1 MRGLGGTGKECSELG
16 HWLQEDKVC
25 PFILPVH
32 LLRLQMLLLCKPVRF
47 QHASQR
53 EMNHAQQSDSDS
65 LSLSLSISL
74 SLSPS
79 LSLSLFSSLSLP
91 LSPPLSPSLSL
102 SFSFSLPP
110 SLLPSQDAF
119 QHTCT
124 PKCRPTRS
132 STHLCMCGW
141 VALSGDPRSYSN
153 S

>member
-65 LSLSLSISL
+65 LSLSLSISRHSYFSEQMKMNNEGFL
-74 SLSPS
+74 LELTACSLSGC
-79 LSLSLFSSLSLP
+79 LFL
-91 LSPPLSPSLSL
+91 
-102 SFSFSLPP
+102 
-110 SLLPSQDAF
+110 
-119 QHTCT
+119 
-124 PKCRPTRS
+124 
-132 STHLCMCGW
+132 
-141 VALSGDPRSYSN
+141 
-153 S
+153 